1 MPIKVFIV
9 NDQNILKNG
18 LMQLPKNQLDIIVVG
33 ETDDV
38 SDCYE
43 KIFNSGPGI
52 LIVDS
57 NNKDMGEISNLINSL
72 QENQIKCRPL
82 FKENIDNN
90 DENVSDNKQD
100 NQRGKNF
107 SACFYKC
114 LFEQMK
120 TIQVVYIHSPHINYP
135 PTSCL
140 ILSASS
146 RVNPCATISRPPR
159 VSIMISAN
167 KTCLSTVILPM
178 APNFTLVSL
187 APMSLGFRYIR
198 TSSSSSMI
206 ISVGNMALPSPD
218 TLHASNV

>member
-100 NQRGKNF
+100 KISELTNREIEVLKLISKGLLNKEIADILCISERTVKN
-107 SACFYKC
+107 
-114 LFEQMK
+114 
-120 TIQVVYIHSPHINYP
+120 HISSIFKKIEVTDRTQAAVFAIKNK
-135 PTSCL
+135 L
-140 ILSASS
+140 I
-146 RVNPCATISRPPR
+146 
-159 VSIMISAN
+159 
-167 KTCLSTVILPM
+167 
-178 APNFTLVSL
+178 
-187 APMSLGFRYIR
+187 
-198 TSSSSSMI
+198 
-206 ISVGNMALPSPD
+206 
-218 TLHASNV
+218 NV